1 MSARTTDKHANSG
14 GLDVS
19 FTQTNGNVKGLTKGS
34 FISFIDINDGIN
46 FEIIDKENKEEQSA
60 VES

>member
-1 MSARTTDKHANSG
+1 MDRVTAMQRALTDDNETVKDSLRITDKLMERAK
-14 GLDVS
+14 V
-19 FTQTNGNVKGLTKGS
+19 
-34 FISFIDINDGIN
+34 N